1 MSTGRCK
8 FVVMSP
14 SGREIYG
21 TFDVSSKGYKSAI
34 AKGLS
39 ASKGKYE
46 TVDINMDCGGSPGY
60 RHSGIFLL
68 TCVDGK
74 TCDTRHSGNWVNDAS
89 SIRIAGVGRRR
100 RRR

>member
-8 FVVMSP
+8 FVVMTP
-14 SGREIYG
+14 SGDVFGRY
-21 TFDVSSKGYKSAI
+21 DVSSKGYKSAI
-34 AKGLS
+34 ARGR
-39 ASKGKYE
+39 AESKDKYA
-46 TVDINMDCGGSPGY
+46 TVDINLDCGGAPGY

-74 TCDTRHSGNWVNDAS
+74 TCDTRHSGNWINDAS